1 MSLVDIKE
9 KILAAEKKHHRATG
23 STTLIAVSKVQPIE
37 RVKLTLNDGHRVF
50 GENRVQELIIKN
62 NDLKRTSVHTMP
74 SASPCTA
81 TLEAVEYR
89 GGVEPLPSCEY
100 VHGKHGG

>member
-1 MSLVDIKE
+1 MKQSLM
-9 KILAAEKKHHRATG
+9 ILSMMVLLTSCTSRFEFDGFDPTTAT
-23 STTLIAVSKVQPIE
+23 V
-37 RVKLTLNDGHRVF
+37 R
-50 GENRVQELIIKN
+50 LIIN
-62 NDLKRTSVHTMP
+62 NYDVKRTSVHRMA

-81 TLEAVEYR
+81 TEEAVSNR

>member
-1 MSLVDIKE
+1 MKQLIWVGLMMVLLTACTSKFDGFDPTT
-9 KILAAEKKHHRATG
+9 ATVRW
-23 STTLIAVSKVQPIE
+23 L
-37 RVKLTLNDGHRVF
+37 
-50 GENRVQELIIKN
+50 IKN
-62 NDLKRTSVHTMP
+62 SDVKRTSVHTKP

-81 TLEAVEYR
+81 TEEAVSNR

>member
-1 MSLVDIKE
+1 MKSMIWVGLMMVLLTACTSKFDGFDPTT
-9 KILAAEKKHHRATG
+9 ATVRWV
-23 STTLIAVSKVQPIE
+23 IQNFDV
-37 RVKLTLNDGHRVF
+37 
-50 GENRVQELIIKN
+50 
-62 NDLKRTSVHTMP
+62 KRTSVHTKP

-81 TLEAVEYR
+81 TGEAVSNR

>member
-1 MSLVDIKE
+1 MRRLMI
-9 KILAAEKKHHRATG
+9 ILLMTVLLTSCTKLEFDGFDPTTATVRW
-23 STTLIAVSKVQPIE
+23 IMK
-37 RVKLTLNDGHRVF
+37 
-50 GENRVQELIIKN
+50 
-62 NDLKRTSVHTMP
+62 NDLKRTSVHTKP

-81 TLEAVEYR
+81 TDEAVSNR

>member
-1 MSLVDIKE
+1 MRSMILVGLMMVLLTACTSKFDGFDPTT
-9 KILAAEKKHHRATG
+9 ATVRWVIQN
-23 STTLIAVSKVQPIE
+23 LDV
-37 RVKLTLNDGHRVF
+37 
-50 GENRVQELIIKN
+50 
-62 NDLKRTSVHTMP
+62 KRTSVHTKP

-81 TLEAVEYR
+81 TKEAVSNR